1 MTTGQKIAALR
12 RERGMTQDALAEA
25 LSVTRQAVS
34 KWEADAALPETGKLL
49 PLARLLGCT
58 ADYLLGSSEAEAGA
72 PQGAP
77 NTAAQSSEPK
87 GAPQGCKPNTA
98 QGAPNTAAQSSE
110 PKGAPQGCESNTAQ
124 GAPNTAAQGCEP
136 NTAQGA
142 QQEPARE
149 KTARDEAAQ
158 KEAAH
163 DEAAREEPAQ
173 GRAPFT
179 PYWGLPRRYVWASD
193 FEYKSKR
200 TLFGLPLV
208 HINGKWGGTAKGVVA
223 VGFKACG
230 VVSVGF
236 LSMGVLSAGCLSLGA
251 VSLGA
256 LALGVLALGAVSVGL
271 LLALGAVAAGFVAYG
286 AAAFGGFAAGA
297 FACARYVAVGDHACA
312 LIPIAKTFAWGGA
325 VHDFYFLFTAGMPGL
340 QVGYFEGGAFVEGGA
355 ALQEA
360 CAQYV
365 PAWLQWL
372 AEAFCRLR
380 LY

>member
-58 ADYLLGSSEAEAGA
+58 ADYLLGGADAETGA

-77 NTAAQSSEPK
+77 HA
-87 GAPQGCKPNTA
+87 
-98 QGAPNTAAQSSE
+98 AAQSSE
-110 PKGAPQGCESNTAQ
+110 PKGAPQGCEPDTAQ

-142 QQEPARE
+142 PN
-149 KTARDEAAQ
+149 TAAQ
-158 KEAAH
+158 GHELKGAPQGCKPNTAQG
-163 DEAAREEPAQ
+163 AQQEPAQ

-193 FEYKSKR
+193 FEYKSER

-223 VGFKACG
+223 VGFNQVKAKRIR
-230 VVSVGF
+230 SE
-236 LSMGVLSAGCLSLGA
+236 AGISP
-251 VSLGA
+251 
-256 LALGVLALGAVSVGL
+256 
-271 LLALGAVAAGFVAYG
+271 
-286 AAAFGGFAAGA
+286 
-297 FACARYVAVGDHACA
+297 H
-312 LIPIAKTFAWGGA
+312 
-325 VHDFYFLFTAGMPGL
+325 
-340 QVGYFEGGAFVEGGA
+340 
-355 ALQEA
+355 
-360 CAQYV
+360 
-365 PAWLQWL
+365 
-372 AEAFCRLR
+372 LR
-380 LY
+380 R

>member
-87 GAPQGCKPNTA
+87 GAPQGC
-98 QGAPNTAAQSSE
+98 
-110 PKGAPQGCESNTAQ
+110 ESNTAQ
-124 GAPNTAAQGCEP
+124 GA
-136 NTAQGA
+136 
-142 QQEPARE
+142 QQ
-149 KTARDEAAQ
+149 
-158 KEAAH
+158 
-163 DEAAREEPAQ
+163 EPAQ

-223 VGFKACG
+223 VGFNQVKAKRIR
-230 VVSVGF
+230 SE
-236 LSMGVLSAGCLSLGA
+236 AGISP
-251 VSLGA
+251 
-256 LALGVLALGAVSVGL
+256 
-271 LLALGAVAAGFVAYG
+271 
-286 AAAFGGFAAGA
+286 
-297 FACARYVAVGDHACA
+297 H
-312 LIPIAKTFAWGGA
+312 
-325 VHDFYFLFTAGMPGL
+325 
-340 QVGYFEGGAFVEGGA
+340 
-355 ALQEA
+355 
-360 CAQYV
+360 
-365 PAWLQWL
+365 
-372 AEAFCRLR
+372 LR
-380 LY
+380 R

>member
-1 MTTGQKIAALR
+1 M
-12 RERGMTQDALAEA
+12 
-25 LSVTRQAVS
+25 
-34 KWEADAALPETGKLL
+34 
-49 PLARLLGCT
+49 
-58 ADYLLGSSEAEAGA
+58 
-72 PQGAP
+72 
-77 NTAAQSSEPK
+77 
-87 GAPQGCKPNTA
+87 
-98 QGAPNTAAQSSE
+98 
-110 PKGAPQGCESNTAQ
+110 
-124 GAPNTAAQGCEP
+124 
-136 NTAQGA
+136 
-142 QQEPARE
+142 
-149 KTARDEAAQ
+149 
-158 KEAAH
+158 
-163 DEAAREEPAQ
+163 
-173 GRAPFT
+173 
-179 PYWGLPRRYVWASD
+179 WASD

-223 VGFKACG
+223 VGFKARG

-297 FACARYVAVGDHACA
+297 FACAKYVAVGDHACA
-312 LIPIAKTFAWGGA
+312 LIPLAKTFAWGGA

-360 CAQYV
+360 CAQCV

>member
-34 KWEADAALPETGKLL
+34 KWEADASLPETGKLL

-58 ADYLLGSSEAEAGA
+58 ADYLLGSSEAETDAAQGHEPNGA
-72 PQGAP
+72 P
-77 NTAAQSSEPK
+77 
-87 GAPQGCKPNTA
+87 
-98 QGAPNTAAQSSE
+98 QSSE

-142 QQEPARE
+142 PN
-149 KTARDEAAQ
+149 TAAQ
-158 KEAAH
+158 GHEPNGAPQGCKPNTAQGAQQ
-163 DEAAREEPAQ
+163 EPAQ

-297 FACARYVAVGDHACA
+297 FACAKYVAVGDHACA
-312 LIPIAKTFAWGGA
+312 LIPIAKSLAWGGA

-340 QVGYFEGGAFVEGGA
+340 QVGYFEGGALVEGGA

>member
-58 ADYLLGSSEAEAGA
+58 VDYLLGSSEAEAGA

-87 GAPQGCKPNTA
+87 GAPQGC
-98 QGAPNTAAQSSE
+98 E
-110 PKGAPQGCESNTAQ
+110 PD
-124 GAPNTAAQGCEP
+124 
-136 NTAQGA
+136 TAQGA
-142 QQEPARE
+142 QQ
-149 KTARDEAAQ
+149 
-158 KEAAH
+158 
-163 DEAAREEPAQ
+163 EPAQ

-223 VGFKACG
+223 VGFKARG

-297 FACARYVAVGDHACA
+297 FACAKYVAVGDHACA

-360 CAQYV
+360 CAQCV

>member
-34 KWEADAALPETGKLL
+34 KWEADAALPETGKLV
-49 PLARLLGCT
+49 PLARLFGCT
-58 ADYLLGSSEAEAGA
+58 VDYLLGGADAETG
-72 PQGAP
+72 
-77 NTAAQSSEPK
+77 AAQGHEPN
-87 GAPQGCKPNTA
+87 GAA
-98 QGAPNTAAQSSE
+98 QGAP
-110 PKGAPQGCESNTAQ
+110 
-124 GAPNTAAQGCEP
+124 
-136 NTAQGA
+136 
-142 QQEPARE
+142 QEPARE
-149 KTARDEAAQ
+149 KP
-158 KEAAH
+158 AH
-163 DEAAREEPAQ
+163 DEPAQEKTAREDPAQ

-223 VGFKACG
+223 VGFKARG

-360 CAQYV
+360 CAQCV

>member
-34 KWEADAALPETGKLL
+34 KWEADAALPETGKLV

-77 NTAAQSSEPK
+77 NTAAQSSEPN
-87 GAPQGCKPNTA
+87 GAPQ
-98 QGAPNTAAQSSE
+98 SE
-110 PKGAPQGCESNTAQ
+110 PQGPAREDPAQEKTAR
-124 GAPNTAAQGCEP
+124 E
-136 NTAQGA
+136 
-142 QQEPARE
+142 EPARE
-149 KTARDEAAQ
+149 KP
-158 KEAAH
+158 AH
-163 DEAAREEPAQ
+163 DEPAQEKTAHDEPAQ

-325 VHDFYFLFTAGMPGL
+325 VHDFYFLFTAGVPGL

>member
-87 GAPQGCKPNTA
+87 GAQGHELNA
-98 QGAPNTAAQSSE
+98 AAQSGEPKGARGHEPHAAPQGSE
-110 PKGAPQGCESNTAQ
+110 PKG
-124 GAPNTAAQGCEP
+124 EP
-136 NTAQGA
+136 
-142 QQEPARE
+142 QEPARE
-149 KTARDEAAQ
+149 NTARDEAAR
-158 KEAAH
+158 ENAAH

-193 FEYKSKR
+193 FEYKSER

-208 HINGKWGGTAKGVVA
+208 HVNGKWGGTAKGVIA
-223 VGFKACG
+223 VGFNQVKAKRTR
-230 VVSVGF
+230 SE
-236 LSMGVLSAGCLSLGA
+236 AGISPHLH
-251 VSLGA
+251 
-256 LALGVLALGAVSVGL
+256 
-271 LLALGAVAAGFVAYG
+271 
-286 AAAFGGFAAGA
+286 
-297 FACARYVAVGDHACA
+297 R
-312 LIPIAKTFAWGGA
+312 
-325 VHDFYFLFTAGMPGL
+325 
-340 QVGYFEGGAFVEGGA
+340 
-355 ALQEA
+355 
-360 CAQYV
+360 
-365 PAWLQWL
+365 
-372 AEAFCRLR
+372 
-380 LY
+380 

>member
-87 GAPQGCKPNTA
+87 GAPQGC
-98 QGAPNTAAQSSE
+98 
-110 PKGAPQGCESNTAQ
+110 ESNTAQ
-124 GAPNTAAQGCEP
+124 GA
-136 NTAQGA
+136 
-142 QQEPARE
+142 QQ
-149 KTARDEAAQ
+149 
-158 KEAAH
+158 
-163 DEAAREEPAQ
+163 EPAQ

-256 LALGVLALGAVSVGL
+256 LALGVLTLGAVSVGL

-297 FACARYVAVGDHACA
+297 FACAKYVAVGDHACA

-340 QVGYFEGGAFVEGGA
+340 LVGYFEGGAFVEGGA

-372 AEAFCRLR
+372 AEAFCHLR

>member
-49 PLARLLGCT
+49 PLARLFGCT
-58 ADYLLGSSEAEAGA
+58 VDYLLGSSEAEAGA
-72 PQGAP
+72 PQGAPNTAAQGCEPNTAQGAP

-98 QGAPNTAAQSSE
+98 QGA
-110 PKGAPQGCESNTAQ
+110 
-124 GAPNTAAQGCEP
+124 
-136 NTAQGA
+136 
-142 QQEPARE
+142 QQ
-149 KTARDEAAQ
+149 
-158 KEAAH
+158 
-163 DEAAREEPAQ
+163 EPAQ
-173 GRAPFT
+173 GRGPFT

-223 VGFKACG
+223 VGFKARG
-230 VVSVGF
+230 LVAVGF
-236 LSMGVLSAGCLSLGA
+236 LSMGVLSAGSLSLG
-251 VSLGA
+251 VLSLGV
-256 LALGVLALGAVSVGL
+256 LALGVLALGSVAVGL

-297 FACARYVAVGDHACA
+297 FACAKYVAVGDHACA

>member
-58 ADYLLGSSEAEAGA
+58 ADYLLGSSETEAGA

-77 NTAAQSSEPK
+77 NTAAQSSEP
-87 GAPQGCKPNTA
+87 QGT
-98 QGAPNTAAQSSE
+98 QGHEPYAAAQSSE
-110 PKGAPQGCESNTAQ
+110 PNA
-124 GAPNTAAQGCEP
+124 AAQGEP
-136 NTAQGA
+136 
-142 QQEPARE
+142 QEPTREKPAHDEPAQE
-149 KTARDEAAQ
+149 KTA
-158 KEAAH
+158 H
-163 DEAAREEPAQ
+163 DEPAQ

-223 VGFKACG
+223 VGFKARG

-236 LSMGVLSAGCLSLGA
+236 LSMGVFSAGCLSLGA

-286 AAAFGGFAAGA
+286 AVAFGGFAAGA

-340 QVGYFEGGAFVEGGA
+340 QVGYFEGGALVEGGA

-365 PAWLQWL
+365 PARLQWL

>member
-12 RERGMTQDALAEA
+12 RKRGMTQDALAEA

-58 ADYLLGSSEAEAGA
+58 ADYLLGSSEAE
-72 PQGAP
+72 
-77 NTAAQSSEPK
+77 TDAAQSSEPK
-87 GAPQGCKPNTA
+87 GAPQGCEPDTA

-110 PKGAPQGCESNTAQ
+110 PKGAQGHEPHGAPQGS
-124 GAPNTAAQGCEP
+124 EP
-136 NTAQGA
+136 KGEP
-142 QQEPARE
+142 QEPARE

-271 LLALGAVAAGFVAYG
+271 LLALGAVATGFVAYG

-297 FACARYVAVGDHACA
+297 FACAKYVAVGDYACA
-312 LIPIAKTFAWGGA
+312 LIPIAKSLAWGGA

>member
-87 GAPQGCKPNTA
+87 GAQGHELNA
-98 QGAPNTAAQSSE
+98 AAQSSE
-110 PKGAPQGCESNTAQ
+110 PKGAPQGS
-124 GAPNTAAQGCEP
+124 EP
-136 NTAQGA
+136 DTAQGA
-142 QQEPARE
+142 QQ
-149 KTARDEAAQ
+149 
-158 KEAAH
+158 
-163 DEAAREEPAQ
+163 EPAQ

-193 FEYKSKR
+193 FEYKSER

-223 VGFKACG
+223 VGFNQVKAKRTR
-230 VVSVGF
+230 SK
-236 LSMGVLSAGCLSLGA
+236 AGISPHLH
-251 VSLGA
+251 
-256 LALGVLALGAVSVGL
+256 
-271 LLALGAVAAGFVAYG
+271 
-286 AAAFGGFAAGA
+286 
-297 FACARYVAVGDHACA
+297 R
-312 LIPIAKTFAWGGA
+312 
-325 VHDFYFLFTAGMPGL
+325 
-340 QVGYFEGGAFVEGGA
+340 
-355 ALQEA
+355 
-360 CAQYV
+360 
-365 PAWLQWL
+365 
-372 AEAFCRLR
+372 
-380 LY
+380 

>member
-77 NTAAQSSEPK
+77 NTV
-87 GAPQGCKPNTA
+87 A
-98 QGAPNTAAQSSE
+98 QGE
-110 PKGAPQGCESNTAQ
+110 P
-124 GAPNTAAQGCEP
+124 
-136 NTAQGA
+136 
-142 QQEPARE
+142 QEPARE
-149 KTARDEAAQ
+149 KP
-158 KEAAH
+158 AH
-163 DEAAREEPAQ
+163 DEPAQEKTAHDEPAQ

-179 PYWGLPRRYVWASD
+179 PYWGLPRRYVWAPD

-208 HINGKWGGTAKGVVA
+208 HINGRWGGTAKGVVA
-223 VGFKACG
+223 VGFKARG
-230 VVSVGF
+230 LVAVGF

-256 LALGVLALGAVSVGL
+256 LALGVLTLGAVSVGL

-297 FACARYVAVGDHACA
+297 FACAKYVAVGDYACA

-340 QVGYFEGGAFVEGGA
+340 QVGYYTGGTLVEGGA

>member
-49 PLARLLGCT
+49 PLARLFGCT
-58 ADYLLGSSEAEAGA
+58 VDYLLGSSEAEAGA
-72 PQGAP
+72 PQGAPNTAAQGCEPNTAQGAP

-98 QGAPNTAAQSSE
+98 QGA
-110 PKGAPQGCESNTAQ
+110 
-124 GAPNTAAQGCEP
+124 
-136 NTAQGA
+136 
-142 QQEPARE
+142 QQ
-149 KTARDEAAQ
+149 
-158 KEAAH
+158 
-163 DEAAREEPAQ
+163 EPAQ
-173 GRAPFT
+173 GRGPFT

-236 LSMGVLSAGCLSLGA
+236 LSMGVLSAGSLSLG
-251 VSLGA
+251 VLSLGV
-256 LALGVLALGAVSVGL
+256 LALGVLALGSVAVGL

-297 FACARYVAVGDHACA
+297 FACAKYVAVGDHACA

>member
-12 RERGMTQDALAEA
+12 RKRGMTQDALAEA

-77 NTAAQSSEPK
+77 NTAAQSSEP
-87 GAPQGCKPNTA
+87 
-98 QGAPNTAAQSSE
+98 
-110 PKGAPQGCESNTAQ
+110 
-124 GAPNTAAQGCEP
+124 
-136 NTAQGA
+136 
-142 QQEPARE
+142 QEPARE
-149 KTARDEAAQ
+149 KP
-158 KEAAH
+158 AH
-163 DEAAREEPAQ
+163 DEPAQEKTAHDEPAQ

-193 FEYKSKR
+193 FEYKSER

-223 VGFKACG
+223 VGFKARG

>member
-77 NTAAQSSEPK
+77 NTAAQGSEPK
-87 GAPQGCKPNTA
+87 GAQGHELNA
-98 QGAPNTAAQSSE
+98 AAQSSE
-110 PKGAPQGCESNTAQ
+110 PKGAPQGSEPDTAQ
-124 GAPNTAAQGCEP
+124 GAP
-136 NTAQGA
+136 
-142 QQEPARE
+142 QEPARE
-149 KTARDEAAQ
+149 NIARDEAAQ
-158 KEAAH
+158 ENTAH

-208 HINGKWGGTAKGVVA
+208 HVNGKWGGTAKGVVA
-223 VGFKACG
+223 VGFNQVKAKRTR
-230 VVSVGF
+230 SE
-236 LSMGVLSAGCLSLGA
+236 AGISPHLH
-251 VSLGA
+251 
-256 LALGVLALGAVSVGL
+256 
-271 LLALGAVAAGFVAYG
+271 
-286 AAAFGGFAAGA
+286 
-297 FACARYVAVGDHACA
+297 R
-312 LIPIAKTFAWGGA
+312 
-325 VHDFYFLFTAGMPGL
+325 
-340 QVGYFEGGAFVEGGA
+340 
-355 ALQEA
+355 
-360 CAQYV
+360 
-365 PAWLQWL
+365 
-372 AEAFCRLR
+372 
-380 LY
+380 

>member
-58 ADYLLGSSEAEAGA
+58 ADYLLGSSEAETGA

-77 NTAAQSSEPK
+77 NTAAQSSEP
-87 GAPQGCKPNTA
+87 
-98 QGAPNTAAQSSE
+98 
-110 PKGAPQGCESNTAQ
+110 
-124 GAPNTAAQGCEP
+124 
-136 NTAQGA
+136 
-142 QQEPARE
+142 QEPARE
-149 KTARDEAAQ
+149 KP
-158 KEAAH
+158 AH
-163 DEAAREEPAQ
+163 DEPAQEKTAHDEPAQ

-193 FEYKSKR
+193 FEYKSER

-208 HINGKWGGTAKGVVA
+208 HINGKWGGTAKGIVA
-223 VGFKACG
+223 VGCKARG
-230 VVSVGF
+230 LVAVGF

-340 QVGYFEGGAFVEGGA
+340 QVGYFEGGAFVEGDA

>member
-58 ADYLLGSSEAEAGA
+58 VDYLLGSSEAEAGA

-77 NTAAQSSEPK
+77 NTAAQSSEPN
-87 GAPQGCKPNTA
+87 GAQGREPHVAPQGSEP
-98 QGAPNTAAQSSE
+98 QGTQGHEPYAAAQSSE
-110 PKGAPQGCESNTAQ
+110 PNAAPQSEPQ
-124 GAPNTAAQGCEP
+124 G
-136 NTAQGA
+136 
-142 QQEPARE
+142 PAREDPAQE
-149 KTARDEAAQ
+149 KTAREDPAQ
-158 KEAAH
+158 EKT
-163 DEAAREEPAQ
+163 AREDPAQ

-297 FACARYVAVGDHACA
+297 FACAKYVAVGDYACA
-312 LIPIAKTFAWGGA
+312 LIPLAKTFAWGGA
-325 VHDFYFLFTAGMPGL
+325 VHDFYFLFTAGAPGL

>member
-77 NTAAQSSEPK
+77 NTA
-87 GAPQGCKPNTA
+87 PQGSGPNTA
-98 QGAPNTAAQSSE
+98 QGAP
-110 PKGAPQGCESNTAQ
+110 
-124 GAPNTAAQGCEP
+124 
-136 NTAQGA
+136 
-142 QQEPARE
+142 QEPARE
-149 KTARDEAAQ
+149 N
-158 KEAAH
+158 AAH
-163 DEAAREEPAQ
+163 DEAAREEPVQ

-208 HINGKWGGTAKGVVA
+208 HVNGKWGGTAKGVIA
-223 VGFKACG
+223 VGFKARG

-325 VHDFYFLFTAGMPGL
+325 VHDFYFLFTAGAPGL
-340 QVGYFEGGAFVEGGA
+340 QVGYYTGGTLVEGGA

>member
-34 KWEADAALPETGKLL
+34 KWEADAALPETGKLV

-77 NTAAQSSEPK
+77 NTAAQSSEPN
-87 GAPQGCKPNTA
+87 GAQGREPHVAPQGSEP
-98 QGAPNTAAQSSE
+98 QGTQGHEPYAAAQSSE
-110 PKGAPQGCESNTAQ
+110 PNA
-124 GAPNTAAQGCEP
+124 AAQGEP
-136 NTAQGA
+136 
-142 QQEPARE
+142 QEPARE
-149 KTARDEAAQ
+149 KP
-158 KEAAH
+158 AH
-163 DEAAREEPAQ
+163 DEPAQEKTAHDEPAQ

-223 VGFKACG
+223 VGFKSCG

-256 LALGVLALGAVSVGL
+256 LALGVLALGAISVGL

-297 FACARYVAVGDHACA
+297 FACAKYVAVGDYACA
-312 LIPIAKTFAWGGA
+312 LIPLAKTFAWGGA
-325 VHDFYFLFTAGMPGL
+325 VHDFYFLFTAGAPGL
-340 QVGYFEGGAFVEGGA
+340 QVGYYTGGAFVEGGA

>member
-77 NTAAQSSEPK
+77 NTAAQSSESK

-98 QGAPNTAAQSSE
+98 QGA
-110 PKGAPQGCESNTAQ
+110 
-124 GAPNTAAQGCEP
+124 
-136 NTAQGA
+136 
-142 QQEPARE
+142 QQ
-149 KTARDEAAQ
+149 
-158 KEAAH
+158 
-163 DEAAREEPAQ
+163 EPAQ
-173 GRAPFT
+173 GRGPFI

-256 LALGVLALGAVSVGL
+256 LALGVLTLGAVSVGL

-297 FACARYVAVGDHACA
+297 FACAKYVAVGDYACA
-312 LIPIAKTFAWGGA
+312 LIPLAKTFAWGGA
-325 VHDFYFLFTAGMPGL
+325 VHDFYFLFTAGAPGL

-360 CAQYV
+360 CVQYV

>member
-49 PLARLLGCT
+49 PLARLFGCT
-58 ADYLLGSSEAEAGA
+58 VDYLLGGAAAGEGI
-72 PQGAP
+72 GAK
-77 NTAAQSSEPK
+77 TAAETEIAAGEAKSEGQPVQ
-87 GAPQGCKPNTA
+87 GRGVQQAPAHGKEQA
-98 QGAPNTAAQSSE
+98 AAQE
-110 PKGAPQGCESNTAQ
+110 GGCYHA
-124 GAPNTAAQGCEP
+124 
-136 NTAQGA
+136 
-142 QQEPARE
+142 
-149 KTARDEAAQ
+149 
-158 KEAAH
+158 
-163 DEAAREEPAQ
+163 
-173 GRAPFT
+173 
-179 PYWGLPRRYVWASD
+179 YWGARRCVWAAD
-193 FEYKSKR
+193 FEYKSER

-236 LSMGVLSAGCLSLGA
+236 LSMGVFSAGCLSLGA

-256 LALGVLALGAVSVGL
+256 LALGVLTLGAVSVGL

-297 FACARYVAVGDHACA
+297 FACAKYVAVGDYACA
-312 LIPIAKTFAWGGA
+312 LIPLAKTFAWGGA

-340 QVGYFEGGAFVEGGA
+340 QVGYFEGGALVEGGA
-355 ALQEA
+355 ALPEA

>member
-34 KWEADAALPETGKLL
+34 KWEADAALPEANKLL

-77 NTAAQSSEPK
+77 NTV
-87 GAPQGCKPNTA
+87 A
-98 QGAPNTAAQSSE
+98 QGE
-110 PKGAPQGCESNTAQ
+110 P
-124 GAPNTAAQGCEP
+124 
-136 NTAQGA
+136 
-142 QQEPARE
+142 QEPARE
-149 KTARDEAAQ
+149 KP
-158 KEAAH
+158 AH
-163 DEAAREEPAQ
+163 DEPAQEKTAHDEPAQ
-173 GRAPFT
+173 GRGPFI

-223 VGFKACG
+223 VGFKARG

-297 FACARYVAVGDHACA
+297 FACAKYVAVGDHACA
-312 LIPIAKTFAWGGA
+312 LIPIAKSLAWGGA
-325 VHDFYFLFTAGMPGL
+325 VHDFYFLLLGGAPGL

>member
-58 ADYLLGSSEAEAGA
+58 ADYLLGGADAETGA

-98 QGAPNTAAQSSE
+98 QGA
-110 PKGAPQGCESNTAQ
+110 
-124 GAPNTAAQGCEP
+124 
-136 NTAQGA
+136 
-142 QQEPARE
+142 QQ
-149 KTARDEAAQ
+149 
-158 KEAAH
+158 
-163 DEAAREEPAQ
+163 EPAQ

-193 FEYKSKR
+193 FEYKSER

-208 HINGKWGGTAKGVVA
+208 HINGKWGGTAKGIVA

-256 LALGVLALGAVSVGL
+256 LALGVLTLGAVSVGL

-297 FACARYVAVGDHACA
+297 FACAKYVAVGDYACA

-325 VHDFYFLFTAGMPGL
+325 VHDFYFLFTAGAPGL

>member
-49 PLARLLGCT
+49 PLARLFGCT
-58 ADYLLGSSEAEAGA
+58 VDYLLGSSEAEAGA
-72 PQGAP
+72 PQGAPNTAAQGCEPNTAQGAP

-98 QGAPNTAAQSSE
+98 QGA
-110 PKGAPQGCESNTAQ
+110 
-124 GAPNTAAQGCEP
+124 
-136 NTAQGA
+136 
-142 QQEPARE
+142 QQ
-149 KTARDEAAQ
+149 
-158 KEAAH
+158 
-163 DEAAREEPAQ
+163 EPAQ
-173 GRAPFT
+173 GRGPFT

-236 LSMGVLSAGCLSLGA
+236 LSMGVLSAGSLSLG
-251 VSLGA
+251 VLSLGV
-256 LALGVLALGAVSVGL
+256 LALGVLALGSVAVGL

-297 FACARYVAVGDHACA
+297 FACAKYVAVGDHACA
-312 LIPIAKTFAWGGA
+312 LIPIAKSLAWGGA

>member
-77 NTAAQSSEPK
+77 NTV
-87 GAPQGCKPNTA
+87 A
-98 QGAPNTAAQSSE
+98 QGE
-110 PKGAPQGCESNTAQ
+110 P
-124 GAPNTAAQGCEP
+124 
-136 NTAQGA
+136 
-142 QQEPARE
+142 QEPARE
-149 KTARDEAAQ
+149 KP
-158 KEAAH
+158 AH
-163 DEAAREEPAQ
+163 DEPAQEKTAHDEPAQ
-173 GRAPFT
+173 GRGPFI

-223 VGFKACG
+223 VGFKARG

-297 FACARYVAVGDHACA
+297 FACAKYVAVGDHACA

-340 QVGYFEGGAFVEGGA
+340 LVGYFEGGAFVEGGA

-372 AEAFCRLR
+372 AEAFCHLR

>member
-34 KWEADAALPETGKLL
+34 KWEADAALPEANKLL

-77 NTAAQSSEPK
+77 NTV
-87 GAPQGCKPNTA
+87 A
-98 QGAPNTAAQSSE
+98 QGE
-110 PKGAPQGCESNTAQ
+110 P
-124 GAPNTAAQGCEP
+124 
-136 NTAQGA
+136 
-142 QQEPARE
+142 QEPARE
-149 KTARDEAAQ
+149 KP
-158 KEAAH
+158 AH
-163 DEAAREEPAQ
+163 DEPAQEKTAHDEPAQ
-173 GRAPFT
+173 GRGPFI

-223 VGFKACG
+223 VGFKARG

-297 FACARYVAVGDHACA
+297 FACAKYVAVGDHACA

-340 QVGYFEGGAFVEGGA
+340 LVGYFEGGAFVEGGA

>member
-12 RERGMTQDALAEA
+12 RGQGMTQDALAEA

-58 ADYLLGSSEAEAGA
+58 ADYLLGGADAETGA

-98 QGAPNTAAQSSE
+98 QGA
-110 PKGAPQGCESNTAQ
+110 
-124 GAPNTAAQGCEP
+124 
-136 NTAQGA
+136 
-142 QQEPARE
+142 QQ
-149 KTARDEAAQ
+149 
-158 KEAAH
+158 
-163 DEAAREEPAQ
+163 EPAQ

-256 LALGVLALGAVSVGL
+256 LALGVLTLGAVSVGL

-297 FACARYVAVGDHACA
+297 FACAKYVAVGDHACA
-312 LIPIAKTFAWGGA
+312 LIPIAKSLAWGGA

-340 QVGYFEGGAFVEGGA
+340 QVGYFEGGALVEGGA

>member
-12 RERGMTQDALAEA
+12 RGQGMTQDALAEA

-58 ADYLLGSSEAEAGA
+58 ADYLLGGADAETGA

-98 QGAPNTAAQSSE
+98 QGA
-110 PKGAPQGCESNTAQ
+110 
-124 GAPNTAAQGCEP
+124 
-136 NTAQGA
+136 
-142 QQEPARE
+142 QQ
-149 KTARDEAAQ
+149 
-158 KEAAH
+158 
-163 DEAAREEPAQ
+163 EPAQ

-208 HINGKWGGTAKGVVA
+208 HINGKWGGTAKGIVA

-256 LALGVLALGAVSVGL
+256 LALGVLTLGAVSVGL

-297 FACARYVAVGDHACA
+297 FACAKYVAVGDHACA
-312 LIPIAKTFAWGGA
+312 LIPIAKSLAWGGA